1 MYKLCELNI
10 LIHLNYTK
18 YDFKNYNDAD
28 ISQIQE
34 TVHVC
39 SHWIELFAV
48 KLFKEPFAFHKY

>member
-18 YDFKNYNDAD
+18 YDFKNYYDAD